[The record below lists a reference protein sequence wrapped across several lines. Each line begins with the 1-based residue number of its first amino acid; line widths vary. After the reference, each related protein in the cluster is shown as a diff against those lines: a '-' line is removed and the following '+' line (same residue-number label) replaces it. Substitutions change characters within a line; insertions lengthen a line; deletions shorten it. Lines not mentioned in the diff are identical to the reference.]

1 MMWLLDEQDSSTI
14 AALRATDSIEEA
26 DAKAKNNRDNSCV
39 NSFPALPVGI
49 LKLFIHQC
57 TTSE

>member
-1 MMWLLDEQDSSTI
+1 MSRIGSTI

-26 DAKAKNNRDNSCV
+26 DAKAKNNRENSCV